1 MLFKLQLEWH
11 ASLAPF
17 LVARTLRHETLS
29 DELKL
34 LPLVASQYS
43 AGAKRVWSREGTT
56 FTVKRLWR
64 STELVEAVE
73 PEEFKR
79 RNGGGQE
86 AWRRQ
91 LG

>member
-1 MLFKLQLEWH
+1 MY
-11 ASLAPF
+11 
-17 LVARTLRHETLS
+17 ETLS
-29 DELKL
+29 EELEL
-34 LPLVASQYS
+34 LPLAAPRYS

-79 RNGGGQE
+79 RNGGGQG